1 MEKKKKFF
9 SILIV
14 PHNQRKILN
23 LKIPRWLNN
32 SVLISLIALILSAGI
47 FIKYHRG
54 LKKEV
59 VDLRIK
65 EELYREQNQ
74 KILYFSN
81 EVENLRKEVEEL
93 KKIGTSVKG
102 LSKKLKQSAAPSQ
115 PNPIVLSSK
124 AEKLGQGGPDKR
136 LNTSSLVMTEKLN
149 QDINTLKK
157 EISQQKNII
166 ENLTKYLQVQI
177 SLARKTP
184 NRWPLRG
191 WITSRFG
198 WRRFQGVR
206 EFHAG
211 IDIANFYGASIRA
224 AADGTVEFSGWK
236 AGYGL
241 LVIINHGRGISTYY
255 GHNSVNLAGA
265 GQFVKKGTVIA
276 RIGSTGRTT
285 GPHLHYEVRLNN
297 KPINPFKYL
306 Y

>member
-23 LKIPRWLNN
+23 LKIPHWLNN

-59 VDLRIK
+59 VDLRTK
-65 EELYREQNQ
+65 AELYREQNQ

-115 PNPIVLSSK
+115 PNPIALSSK

-206 EFHAG
+206 ELHTG

-224 AADGTVEFSGWK
+224 AADGTVEFSSWRT
-236 AGYGL
+236 GYGL

-255 GHNSVNLAGA
+255 GHNSVNLVGA